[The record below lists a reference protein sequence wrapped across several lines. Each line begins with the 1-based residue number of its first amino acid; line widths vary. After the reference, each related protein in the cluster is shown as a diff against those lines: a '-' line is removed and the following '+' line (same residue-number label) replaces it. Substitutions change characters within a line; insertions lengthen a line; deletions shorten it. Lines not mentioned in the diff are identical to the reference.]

1 MASEKIDALELDI
14 NAKLTT
20 ENLDK
25 LITALG
31 KLSKALDNV
40 NAKKVKDDIK
50 GTGDASKEAAA
61 KADILTN
68 SFVNQAVKI
77 TALVAIYKKLA
88 DVISTGIENSMSYV
102 ENLNLFTVSLGQ
114 YSENASKYADTVR
127 DALGIDPS
135 GWIRTQGVFNT
146 LIEGFGVGAEQ
157 AAYMSQ
163 NLTQLTYDIASFYNL
178 SISDAEKK
186 IQSAVAGELEPV
198 RRLGYDLSQ
207 NALTAIAQNPKY
219 YGETTY
225 SVNELTGALE
235 GNSTAL
241 EDNTV
246 RTIANF
252 NELTQGEKVQLR
264 YIALM
269 TQVTEAQGDMARTLN
284 DPANQMRIFKEQ
296 LTMTSRALGN
306 VFIPALNEVMPYLI
320 AFFRVVE
327 EGSQRLAAWAGFEL
341 PDMSDRMSVSDDV
354 PYYENIVE
362 STGRAAKNAK
372 KMKDYMIGIDELNV
386 LRPDDGTT
394 SGGGGGSD
402 NPYALGSTY
411 KTPGYDFLSSAVENR
426 IKDIK
431 EAFDELGKDFEE
443 HPLQVT
449 GKILWEG
456 FGTIGEGFWTW
467 VLGKTPEELAEEA
480 WANGNS
486 IGKQFALALLE
497 SAQNTAFGEGSESIV
512 QYVLMGGKSSEEFY
526 SDAERSGKSVGE
538 AFLTGMVLNSTVPTS
553 IGGAISFWEVI
564 TGKDT
569 NLASRAAAAG
579 RTVGEQFTV
588 EVGKQL
594 LDLVASNPVFEW
606 IYNTSTGRDAQKD
619 LEDLEKN
626 LYKKTKNTHT
636 KVFPT
641 RDNAATIEAAKHGET
656 ALQLLFGGDL
666 NNTAE
671 EGGKAAIKSF
681 VNGLESGKSAVNLAS
696 SNLYKTAFNG
706 TNNNGSASRN
716 FGSVGNN
723 LAGAFS
729 SALGSQTSKN
739 NAYNSG
745 YRLSAQGVYGA
756 RDFSNGY
763 SDIATDMANLFAGS
777 LSSNPSLSKS
787 YNAGYKLANEGTWGA
802 YDLNSEFE
810 YVGDMAGQG
819 YILGIRKNEYKAE
832 YAGGTVANAT
842 LYRMKEVLG
851 IASPSKEAYAIG
863 KFFDEG
869 FANAISDFTSLAA
882 DNAGNM
888 AEMSLKAMRT
898 TQGMFSGFSV
908 PANNN
913 SGYGV
918 GAMNESAMM
927 NMASTIYQ
935 AVASGISAINLN
947 GDDRDIKIIID
958 SKEVFNVVQTES
970 RKRGVAISNGAFS
983 R

>member
-31 KLSKALDNV
+31 RLSKALDNV

-50 GTGDASKEAAA
+50 DTGDASKEAAA
-61 KADILTN
+61 KADLLTN

-77 TALVAIYKKLA
+77 TALVAVYRKLA

-102 ENLNLFTVSLGQ
+102 ENLNLFTVSMGQ
-114 YSENASKYADTVR
+114 YADNASKYADTVR
-127 DALGIDPS
+127 ETLGIDPS

-163 NLTQLTYDIASFYNL
+163 NLTQLTYDIASFENL

-186 IQSAVAGELEPV
+186 VQSAVAGELEPV

-235 GNSTAL
+235 ANSTAL

-252 NELTQGEKVQLR
+252 NELTQAEKVQLR

-269 TQVTEAQGDMARTLN
+269 TQVPQLQGDMARTLN

-327 EGSQRLAAWAGFEL
+327 EGLQRLAAWAGFEL
-341 PDMSDRMSVSDDV
+341 PDMSDRMDVSEDV
-354 PYYENIVE
+354 PYYENIVD

-394 SGGGGGSD
+394 SGSGSGSE
-402 NPYALGSTY
+402 NPYALGSIF
-411 KTPGYDFLSSAVENR
+411 KTPGYDFLSSAIDNR

-431 EAFDELGKDFEE
+431 EAFDELGKDFSE

-456 FGTIGEGFWTW
+456 LGTIGEGFWEW
-467 VLGKTPEELAEEA
+467 YLGKTPEELAEEA
-480 WANGNS
+480 WANGET
-486 IGKQFALALLE
+486 IGKAFMKAILYQTGENIVKISTGIWGAITGEDTTIAERAAKSGRTIAGQFYGEVSKTVLEIINNNEYLKWYYETVTGRNADEDLATAYKYLDANRVNTKKYKEGDFSLTGVLGVGSKSAATGISKGAQLQANAYINGLKNSLGEVEKVGEDIYNSAWGAADNHGKGVE
-497 SAQNTAFGEGSESIV
+497 SFFKTSSNMSKRYADGLVNGVSGAAST
-512 QYVLMGGKSSEEFY
+512 GKS
-526 SDAERSGKSVGE
+526 
-538 AFLTGMVLNSTVPTS
+538 L
-553 IGGAISFWEVI
+553 
-564 TGKDT
+564 
-569 NLASRAAAAG
+569 
-579 RTVGEQFTV
+579 
-588 EVGKQL
+588 
-594 LDLVASNPVFEW
+594 
-606 IYNTSTGRDAQKD
+606 
-619 LEDLEKN
+619 
-626 LYKKTKNTHT
+626 
-636 KVFPT
+636 
-641 RDNAATIEAAKHGET
+641 
-656 ALQLLFGGDL
+656 
-666 NNTAE
+666 
-671 EGGKAAIKSF
+671 
-681 VNGLESGKSAVNLAS
+681 
-696 SNLYKTAFNG
+696 
-706 TNNNGSASRN
+706 
-716 FGSVGNN
+716 
-723 LAGAFS
+723 
-729 SALGSQTSKN
+729 
-739 NAYNSG
+739 YNSG
-745 YRLSAQGVYGA
+745 YNGATNYGRALADYYKVSSGASSNYARGLVNGTTSVASAGQTLFTSGYNGANNYGNGGKEY
-756 RDFSNGY
+756 SNL
-763 SDIATDMANLFAGS
+763 ANNFANLFAGA
-777 LSSNPSLSKS
+777 LSSNSALSGS
-787 YNAGYKLANEGTWGA
+787 YNSGYKLANEGTWGA
-802 YDLNSEFE
+802 YDQNGE
-810 YVGDMAGQG
+810 YDYIGTMAGQG
-819 YILGIRKNEYKAE
+819 YILGIRKSKYEAE
-832 YAGGTVANAT
+832 DSGYIVANST
-842 LYRMKEVLG
+842 LKKMREVLG
-851 IASPSKEAYAIG
+851 IASPSKEAYKMGA
-863 KFFDEG
+863 FFDEG
-869 FANAISDFTSLAA
+869 FANAISDFTSLAT

-908 PANNN
+908 PTNNN
-913 SGYGV
+913 AGYGV
-918 GAMNESAMM
+918 GAMNEGAMM

-935 AVASGISAINLN
+935 AVASGISTLNLN
-947 GDDRDIKIIID
+947 GDDRDIKVIID
-958 SKEVFNVVQTES
+958 GKEVFKVVQKEQ
-970 RKRGVAISNGAFS
+970 RDRGVAISNGAFS